1 MGMTINGAH
10 QGVPLEVSALTLG
23 GTAVSAS
30 GAEMNLLDNQT
41 ITATG
46 AIPARR
52 FVDVTG
58 DVADPSSTTVI
69 GVAPDAISD
78 ESRGVVGCF
87 GIQAVTADC
96 PLSAADPIKVG
107 VAGRATK
114 HVAAQHTIQTT
125 ITGEATAFTQ
135 PGSASVLE
143 VLQATDQEA
152 DRGAYI
158 YIVGSDGEGD
168 VVFDA
173 IQLDATNT
181 TTPVAGTTEFTKV
194 SAAYLAF
201 QDTALAADV
210 TVRISEGGATVCTL
224 PAGALELGAD
234 VPAQS
239 QEAYCDKLT
248 ITGPNSDASYVTVL
262 GVLSTDDGDSMVGE
276 RVQLDGASPAVATTS
291 GAWRYIERIC
301 LGEFTNAATASV
313 KTNVTVDTA
322 AMECGTVV
330 VAAAKRGDDAMV
342 LVAPNV

>member
-30 GAEMNLLDNQT
+30 GAAMNLLDNQT

-78 ESRGVVGCF
+78 ESSGVVGCF

-173 IQLDATNT
+173 IQPDATT
-181 TTPVAGTTEFTKV
+181 TTPVAGTTEFT
-194 SAAYLAF
+194 AERRLAF
-201 QDTALAADV
+201 RHRPAADV
-210 TVRISEGGATVCTL
+210 TVHQRGRATVCT
-224 PAGALELGAD
+224 ARRALELGAD
-234 VPAQS
+234 VRP
-239 QEAYCDKLT
+239 EP
-248 ITGPNSDASYVTVL
+248 G
-262 GVLSTDDGDSMVGE
+262 ST
-276 RVQLDGASPAVATTS
+276 ATS
-291 GAWRYIERIC
+291 
-301 LGEFTNAATASV
+301 
-313 KTNVTVDTA
+313 
-322 AMECGTVV
+322 
-330 VAAAKRGDDAMV
+330 
-342 LVAPNV
+342 